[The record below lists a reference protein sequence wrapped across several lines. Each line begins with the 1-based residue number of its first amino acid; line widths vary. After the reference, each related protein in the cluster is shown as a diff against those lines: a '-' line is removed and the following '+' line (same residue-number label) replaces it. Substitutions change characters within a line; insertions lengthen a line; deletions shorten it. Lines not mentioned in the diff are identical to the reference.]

1 MFFGKRWCKIK
12 WSLGKVKNIVKKE
25 FDSEPS
31 YNEKYLKAKINSYN
45 GKINENFHN
54 EKIPTGGY

>member
-12 WSLGKVKNIVKKE
+12 WSLRKVKNIVKKE

-54 EKIPTGGY
+54 EKIPTEGY